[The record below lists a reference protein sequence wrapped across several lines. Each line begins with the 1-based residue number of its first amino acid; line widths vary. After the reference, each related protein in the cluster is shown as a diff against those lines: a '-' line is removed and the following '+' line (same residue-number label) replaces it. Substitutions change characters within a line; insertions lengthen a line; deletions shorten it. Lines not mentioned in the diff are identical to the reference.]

1 MLICSSPFLLC
12 TEKLLKI
19 DRELNRNLRL
29 KKIYTITAV
38 ILLIALYVVIFC
50 FSAEDGESSSRASA
64 AVTEALLKGYS
75 GIVGGHKKALPE
87 MVLMLEGLV
96 RKTAHFTEYLCMGL
110 LSCSILDL
118 WYQPVWRGR
127 LLAGLQILVSA
138 SLDEFHQ
145 YFIPGRNAAFKDVMI
160 DTAGG
165 VTGIMLFLLFKS
177 IYYMIKR
184 LQKKTAQ

>member
-1 MLICSSPFLLC
+1 M
-12 TEKLLKI
+12 
-19 DRELNRNLRL
+19 RL
-29 KKIYTITAV
+29 KKIYTAAAV
-38 ILLIALYVVIFC
+38 ILLTALYIVIFF

-64 AVTEALLKGYS
+64 AVTEALLKGYY
-75 GIVGGHKKALPE
+75 GIVGGNKKALPE
-87 MVLMLEGLV
+87 MVWLLEGIV

-110 LSCSILDL
+110 LSYSIVNL
-118 WYQPVWRGR
+118 WYRPLWRGR
-127 LLAGLQILVSA
+127 LLVGLQIVISA

-165 VTGIMLFLLFKS
+165 LTVILLFLLFKNIFS
-177 IYYMIKR
+177 LRKR